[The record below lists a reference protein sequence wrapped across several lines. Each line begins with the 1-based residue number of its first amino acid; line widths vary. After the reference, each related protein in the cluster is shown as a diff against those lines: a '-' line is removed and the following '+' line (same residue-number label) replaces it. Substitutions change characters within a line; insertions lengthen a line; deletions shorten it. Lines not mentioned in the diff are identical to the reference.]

1 MVSYDALMSIRDIA
15 IMMICCVA
23 WGGNFVVSAWAVGNN
38 PVPPFML
45 ATVRAAIVL
54 VFMSWVF
61 FKPRPE
67 RLGLLLVV
75 CLCVGPIHLAF
86 LYTGLQTASPSG
98 SSIVSQI
105 LIPFA
110 TVLSVI
116 FLKEKVGWR
125 RGLAILGAIIGVVI
139 MVYEP
144 GALALDIGLLY
155 IVGGYFALAV
165 GSIIMKKVGDVDWT
179 QYVTWMAL
187 VVLILMGGASAL
199 FESGHAQV
207 WESSKLPLLVAA
219 GYAAIGVTILAHGQY
234 FSLIRRYDVSQI
246 VPLTLMTTVFACVLG
261 VLFLDD
267 VIYLRYFVG
276 AALILPC
283 VYYIAKK
290 QTIAPVQED

>member
-1 MVSYDALMSIRDIA
+1 MALRDVI
-15 IMMICCVA
+15 IMMICCLA

-54 VFMSWVF
+54 LLMSWVF
-61 FKPRPE
+61 LKPRPE
-67 RLGLLLVV
+67 KFALLLIV
-75 CLCVGPIHLAF
+75 CLCVGPIHLGF

-125 RGLAILGAIIGVVI
+125 RGIAIAGAIIGVII
-139 MVYEP
+139 MVYKP
-144 GALALDIGLLY
+144 GALSLDIGLLY
-155 IVGGYFALAV
+155 IVCAYFALAV
-165 GSIIMKKVGDVDWT
+165 GSIIMKRVGDVDWT
-179 QYVTWMAL
+179 EYVTWMAL
-187 VVLILMGGASAL
+187 VVLILMGAASAV
-199 FESGHAQV
+199 FETGHKEV
-207 WESSKLPLLVAA
+207 WQSSKIPLLIAA
-219 GYAAIGVTILAHGQY
+219 AYAGVTVTILAHGQY
-234 FSLIRRYDVSQI
+234 FKLIRKYEVSQI

-267 VIYLRYFVG
+267 IIYTRYFIG